1 MVNWRLFPL
10 PLSTMKNFSF
20 LYVTWKYF
28 SSRIIDRIMEIPF
41 GSYHIGS
48 GYPTRSAIKLVQ
60 DTHKLSWTLMNMLP
74 SLVFLSVTHFRIC
87 SPCPDFSLGSNSMGS
102 LHSGRGII
110 IRVHPLQK
118 TRPSVAAILHPSPP
132 FLGIW
137 TCSASSSGIGKILC
151 SNFPIRLSHPPEQFL
166 CL

>member
-1 MVNWRLFPL
+1 MVNWRLFQL

-20 LYVTWKYF
+20 LYVIWKYL
-28 SSRIIDRIMEIPF
+28 SSRIIDRITEIPF

-60 DTHKLSWTLMNMLP
+60 DTHTLSWILMHMLP
-74 SLVFLSVTHFRIC
+74 SLVFLSGTHFRIC
-87 SPCPDFSLGSNSMGS
+87 SPCPDFSLVSNSVVS
-102 LHSGRGII
+102 LHNRRGII
-110 IRVHPLQK
+110 IRVHSLHK
-118 TRPSVAAILHPSPP
+118 TRPSVSAILHPSPP

-137 TCSASSSGIGKILC
+137 TCIAPSSGIGKILC
-151 SNFPIRLSHPPEQFL
+151 YNFPIRLSHPPEQFL